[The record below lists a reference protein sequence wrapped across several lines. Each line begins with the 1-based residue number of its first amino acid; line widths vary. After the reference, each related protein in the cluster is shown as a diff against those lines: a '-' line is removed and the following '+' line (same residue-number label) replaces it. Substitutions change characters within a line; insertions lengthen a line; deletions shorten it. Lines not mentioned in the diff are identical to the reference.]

1 MFDPIMY
8 LKVFAIGGL
17 VCLIGQ
23 ILIITT
29 KMTSARILVSFLLL
43 GVALEA
49 LGLFQPIKEFAGSGI
64 TIPIIGFGASLAHGA
79 IDTGNTM
86 GLLGVFTGGLTA
98 TAAGIAAAV
107 LAGYIVGLIFNSKT
121 KK

>member
-49 LGLFQPIKEFAGSGI
+49 LGLFQPIKEFANSGI

-79 IDTGNTM
+79 IDAGNTM

>member
-79 IDTGNTM
+79 IDAGNTM

>member
-64 TIPIIGFGASLAHGA
+64 TLPIIGFGASLAHGA
-79 IDTGNTM
+79 IDAGNTM

>member
-1 MFDPIMY
+1 MFDPIIY

-79 IDTGNTM
+79 IDAGNTM

>member
-79 IDTGNTM
+79 IDAGTTM